1 MGFCDASPDKQHETV
16 DKCLQ
21 TKEWICNSGP
31 CHSQSGWSVFLPQ
44 SIAPVALT
52 SDFHLID
59 LINSALIW
67 TGHQD
72 MWKPHRLLFFSC
84 LDIVINSWMTAH
96 YKFLM
101 RDFEIRKGGK
111 RLQFMTWSDS
121 ISRDPPE
128 KPKLGI
134 HQLPNIICM
143 LSYASPEHQSYSYFP
158 CHPGLFPEK
167 YHDTSSQ
174 FLAYGRRVF
183 K

>member
-1 MGFCDASPDKQHETV
+1 MISFSPSV
-16 DKCLQ
+16 NC
-21 TKEWICNSGP
+21 SGGINIWFPLNWSDQLCPDLNWSPRQVKAPDRP
-31 CHSQSGWSVFLPQ
+31 C
-44 SIAPVALT
+44 
-52 SDFHLID
+52 
-59 LINSALIW
+59 
-67 TGHQD
+67 
-72 MWKPHRLLFFSC
+72 HRLLFFSC